1 MWLHLQK
8 PDNWLIF
15 ADHAFPQAYIFGQTT
30 EETQESAKQKN
41 LPMTAMKY
49 CDCAQNC
56 DILCAGCQKNG
67 ESYGKI
73 MQMFEEEKPTKT

>member
-1 MWLHLQK
+1 
-8 PDNWLIF
+8 
-15 ADHAFPQAYIFGQTT
+15 
-30 EETQESAKQKN
+30 
-41 LPMTAMKY
+41 MTDMKY

-67 ESYGKI
+67 ENYGKI